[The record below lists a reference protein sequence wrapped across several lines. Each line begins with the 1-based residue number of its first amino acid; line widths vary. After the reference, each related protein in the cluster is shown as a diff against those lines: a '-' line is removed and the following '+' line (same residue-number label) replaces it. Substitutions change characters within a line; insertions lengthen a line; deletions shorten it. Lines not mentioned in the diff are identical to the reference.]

1 MFAVVPSTSPRHKK
15 HRPTNE
21 DSFEDSFSPLS
32 IGSVDP
38 NSEFSK
44 FQAVLESQGGRW
56 EGSVE
61 AISLSGATL
70 IIAGYP
76 AMIQSQS
83 LNLEIFTNGLSVEL
97 MGIVGRIRQKKDFN
111 QPLVGCGV
119 RIDINFKNLTDL
131 VEHRLKEILRQLRTT
146 SPSAFLHAKT
156 IPDDHGH
163 CIWEMRGCN
172 NSSEFLP
179 DLVSTDP
186 VEVPHIS
193 TGHLQTN
200 RSMRGKDHGQP
211 FMAEQGGTSLRHLT
225 STLIELFNTKGQ
237 RIIGYHDH
245 LQSSVPSNR
254 PVVIVSPGYGETK
267 REYIA
272 LAYYLAANGFHV
284 VRYDHTNHVGESEGH
299 HVNTSLSS
307 MKHDL
312 QAMIEYVS
320 HHWPENR
327 KVLVA
332 SSLGGRV
339 ALKAISEQTEL
350 DLLILLNPIVDVR
363 RTLHAVHQED
373 LIDHYER
380 GKKKGVTNVLGFNVE
395 LDHWLEDA
403 VHGHYGELETTCEDA
418 SLTPVPTIVFSAEH
432 DTWVQHASVTQVAA
446 RLGQNLQRW
455 FCIPGGLHRVLEN
468 PQKARSVYKQLTH
481 CCQRQF
487 GASSSE
493 GVMSEP
499 SRKIIGLQNKV
510 ERDRKKVRVRPD
522 ELSQFWKDYLDSFHF
537 IVNFGDYQALLDHIV
552 KLMGPISSG
561 SKILDAGCGN
571 GNFGTFLFM
580 QELFKSHQ
588 TGSSPQKTFDYVGT
602 DFVATALHHARQSLD
617 KVRKHDPFSRLHMN
631 SALHCVDLNSPLPFP
646 DGTFDKVVSNLVLG
660 YVRDPEFTLQ
670 EFVRVLSP
678 KGTLVLTNLKPNSD
692 LSQIYSNF
700 VGQTSQLSEIEE
712 AKRLLNN
719 SGKIREAEGDGTFH
733 FQDQHELIDLLSK
746 TSQGQRPKVFST
758 FLNQANIAVLEKRQS
773 FHHHV
778 SLASEL
784 PEAA

>member
-1 MFAVVPSTSPRHKK
+1 
-15 HRPTNE
+15 
-21 DSFEDSFSPLS
+21 
-32 IGSVDP
+32 
-38 NSEFSK
+38 
-44 FQAVLESQGGRW
+44 
-56 EGSVE
+56 
-61 AISLSGATL
+61 
-70 IIAGYP
+70 
-76 AMIQSQS
+76 MIQSQS
-83 LNLEIFTNGLSVEL
+83 LSLEVFTNGSSVEL
-97 MGIVGRIRQKKDFN
+97 MGKVGRIRQKKDCN
-111 QPLVGCGV
+111 LTIGCGV
-119 RIDINFKNLTDL
+119 KIDIDFKHLTDL
-131 VEHRLKEILRQLRTT
+131 AEHRLKEMLRQFTTT
-146 SPSAFLHAKT
+146 SQSAFLHAKI
-156 IPDDHGH
+156 IPDDHGN
-163 CIWEMRGCN
+163 CIWEMRAISD
-172 NSSEFLP
+172 SSEFLP
-179 DLVSTDP
+179 DLVST
-186 VEVPHIS
+186 VQAEVPHHCV
-193 TGHLQTN
+193 GHRQTN
-200 RSMRGKDHGQP
+200 RTMRGKDHSQTFYG
-211 FMAEQGGTSLRHLT
+211 EQGVTSLRHLT

-237 RIIGYHDH
+237 RIIAYHDY
-245 LQSSVPSNR
+245 LQSSLPSDS

-272 LAYYLAANGFHV
+272 LAYYLAANGFQV
-284 VRYDHTNHVGESEGH
+284 VRYDHTSHVGESEGH

-320 HHWPENR
+320 QHWPESR
-327 KVLVA
+327 KALVA

-339 ALKAISEQTEL
+339 ALKAINEQTKL

-363 RTLHAVHQED
+363 KTLHAVHQED

-403 VHGHYGELETTCEDA
+403 IHGHYGELETTYEDA
-418 SLTPVPTIVFSAEH
+418 SLTQVPTIVFSAEH
-432 DTWVQHASVTQVAA
+432 DTWVQHASVKQVAT
-446 RLGQNLQRW
+446 RLGQNLRRW

-468 PQKARSVYKQLTH
+468 PQKARSVYKQLTQ
-481 CCQRQF
+481 CCQLQF
-487 GASSSE
+487 GVQSAE
-493 GVMSEP
+493 GVMREP
-499 SRKIIGLQNKV
+499 SRKIIGAQNKV
-510 ERDRKKVRVRPD
+510 ERDRKKVRVMPD

-571 GNFGTFLFM
+571 GHFGTFLFM

-588 TGSSPQKTFDYVGT
+588 SGHSQPVTFDYVGT
-602 DFVATALHHARQSLD
+602 DFITTALQHARQSLD
-617 KVRKHDPFSRLHMN
+617 TIRKHDSFSRVHMN

-660 YVRDPEFTLQ
+660 YVRDPEFTLK
-670 EFVRVLSP
+670 EFIRVLSP

-700 VGQTSQLSEIEE
+700 VVQTSTLNEIEE

-719 SGKIREAEGDGTFH
+719 SGKIREAEEDGTFH
-733 FQDQHELIDLLSK
+733 FHDQHELSDLLYK
-746 TSQGQRPKVFST
+746 TSQGQRPNVFST
-758 FLNQANIAVLEKRQS
+758 FLNQANIAVLEKKPS

-778 SLASEL
+778 SLESEL

>member
-1 MFAVVPSTSPRHKK
+1 MFAVVPLTSARHKK
-15 HRPTNE
+15 HRPTTE
-21 DSFEDSFSPLS
+21 DSISPLS
-32 IGSVDP
+32 TKTIDHDSKI
-38 NSEFSK
+38 SK

-70 IIAGYP
+70 FIAGYP
-76 AMIQSQS
+76 VMIQSQS
-83 LNLEIFTNGLSVEL
+83 LNLEIFSNGSSIEL
-97 MGIVGRIRQKKDFN
+97 MAQVGRIRQNKDGN
-111 QPLVGCGV
+111 LTRGRGV
-119 RIDINFKNLTDL
+119 RIDLDFKNLTDL
-131 VEHRLKEILRQLRTT
+131 VEHRLKGILRQVRAT
-146 SPSAFLHAKT
+146 SQSAFLHAKI
-156 IPDDHGH
+156 IPDDPGS
-163 CIWEMRGCN
+163 CIWEMRAISD
-172 NSSEFLP
+172 SSKFLP
-179 DLVSTDP
+179 DLVSTDQM
-186 VEVPHIS
+186 EDPHLG
-193 TGHLQTN
+193 TDPRQTN
-200 RSMRGKDHGQP
+200 RTMRGNDHSQTVY
-211 FMAEQGGTSLRHLT
+211 AEQCVTSLRHLT

-237 RIIGYHDH
+237 RIIAYHDH
-245 LQSSVPSNR
+245 LQSSLPSDS

-320 HHWPENR
+320 QHWPESR
-327 KVLVA
+327 KTLVA

-363 RTLHAVHQED
+363 KTLHAVHQED
-373 LIDHYER
+373 LIDHYEC

-418 SLTPVPTIVFSAEH
+418 LLTPVPTIVFSAEH
-432 DTWVQHASVTQVAA
+432 DTWVQHASVNQVAA
-446 RLGQNLQRW
+446 RLGRNLQRW

-468 PQKARSVYKQLTH
+468 PQKARSVYKQLTE

-487 GASSSE
+487 GIQSAE
-493 GVMSEP
+493 GVMREP

-510 ERDRKKVRVRPD
+510 ERDRKKVRVMPA

-537 IVNFGDYQALLDHIV
+537 IVNFGDYQSLLDHIV

-571 GNFGTFLFM
+571 GHFGTFLFL

-588 TGSSPQKTFDYVGT
+588 SGNSQPVTFDYVGT
-602 DFVATALHHARQSLD
+602 DFVTTALQHARQSLD
-617 KVRKHDPFSRLHMN
+617 TIRKHDSLSRVHMN
-631 SALHCVDLNSPLPFP
+631 SALHCMDLNSPLPFP
-646 DGTFDKVVSNLVLG
+646 DGTFDKVISNLVLG
-660 YVRDPEFTLQ
+660 YVRDPEFTLK

-700 VGQTSQLSEIEE
+700 VGQTSQRNEIEE
-712 AKRLLNN
+712 AKELLNN

-733 FQDQHELIDLLSK
+733 FHDQQELFDLLHK

-758 FLNQANIAVLEKRQS
+758 FLNQANIAVLEKRPS

-778 SLASEL
+778 SLESKL